1 MTRIDKLTLSM
12 SLHSNLKVFSEQSFN
27 GLSNL
32 KIRKFNIG
40 DKTKR
45 EAAIFYMDGITDTQN
60 IQENILAPLLKM
72 SKMEGIESVIN
83 DHLSIIEVTVESSI
97 DEITNG
103 LIKGKCLVL
112 IDGYNQGILAD
123 VANWQKRSLR
133 EPDTQ
138 RTIKGSMVGFNE
150 QLKVNLNLLQNMIQT
165 QKLKI
170 ESYQIGN
177 ESKTDVAV
185 LFIDGYV
192 DEKVLNEVK
201 KKINEIDVTYLMEA
215 RVIEDAFEEKKTLFP
230 LVFTSERPDATV
242 SALYEGR
249 VVIIVN
255 GLPFVL
261 IVPCL
266 FIHYFQQSDEYNS
279 KSGRFGI
286 RIFRLFSWLIAL
298 LLPAIYIAI
307 TRFHINWFP
316 SPFDKKLLSDQDTLL
331 PFLWEVLLLLF
342 IFHSL
347 LEATLRIPKNTTLL
361 VTLIGTV
368 TIGETAVFAKIIHP
382 LTMIVVGI
390 NFLTSMHIASG
401 GLWGALVLLRLVF
414 VLIGD
419 FFGVSG
425 ILIGFILL
433 IIYMTSLK
441 SIGVPYLSPFIPF
454 SLREMK
460 DVIFRGDLR
469 RLIKSKHTYPHKE
482 KNEK

>member
-1 MTRIDKLTLSM
+1 MTRADKLTLTM
-12 SLHSNLKVFSEQSFN
+12 SLHSNIKVFSEQFFN

-72 SKMEGIESVIN
+72 SKMVSIESVIN
-83 DHLSIIEVTVESSI
+83 DHLSIIDVTVESSI
-97 DEITNG
+97 DVIANS

-112 IDGYNQGILAD
+112 IDGCNQGILAD

-150 QLKVNLNLLQNMIQT
+150 QLKVNLNLLQHMIQT

-170 ESYQIGN
+170 ESFQIGN
-177 ESKTDVAV
+177 ESKTDVAL

-192 DEKVLNEVK
+192 DEKVLEEVK
-201 KKINEIDVTYLMEA
+201 EKINGIDVTYLLEA
-215 RVIEDAFEEKKTLFP
+215 RVIEDALEEKKTLFP
-230 LVFTSERPDATV
+230 LVFTSERPDVAV
-242 SALYEGR
+242 AALYEGR
-249 VVIIVN
+249 VVVIVN

-266 FIHYFQQSDEYNS
+266 FIHYFQQPDEYNS
-279 KSGRFGI
+279 KAGRIGI
-286 RIFRLFSWLIAL
+286 RIFRLFSWFLAL

-307 TRFHINWFP
+307 TRFHTNWFP
-316 SPFDKKLLSDQDTLL
+316 KPFDKKLLTDTDTVL
-331 PFLWEVLLLLF
+331 PFVWEVLFLLF
-342 IFHSL
+342 VFHTL
-347 LEATLRIPKNTTLL
+347 LEATLRIPKNTTIL
-361 VTLIGTV
+361 VTLIGTI

-382 LTMIVVGI
+382 LTMVVVGV

-401 GLWGALVLLRLVF
+401 GLWGALVLLRIGFVF
-414 VLIGD
+414 IGN
-419 FFGVSG
+419 FFGMTG
-425 ILIGFILL
+425 TLIGFLFFNFVHGF
-433 IIYMTSLK
+433 T
-441 SIGVPYLSPFIPF
+441 
-454 SLREMK
+454 
-460 DVIFRGDLR
+460 
-469 RLIKSKHTYPHKE
+469 
-482 KNEK
+482 